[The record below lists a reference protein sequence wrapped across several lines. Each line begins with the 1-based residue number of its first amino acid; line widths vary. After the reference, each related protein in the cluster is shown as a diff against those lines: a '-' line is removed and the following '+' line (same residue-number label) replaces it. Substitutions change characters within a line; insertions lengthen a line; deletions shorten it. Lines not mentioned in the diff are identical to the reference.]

1 VRTAVDVPALHVP
14 WYAGV
19 AAGLLQISDG
29 EVRSGSALAGWPPGD
44 EELLAGWLAGLRAVC
59 AAGSDPRCREGVSLL
74 ALAMLVVLDQGGTPS
89 GTKLWPTVDAALR
102 DLCDLYDKPYSRV
115 WDAAYRYSRDDTL
128 DPVAGLFALLAEFG
142 AVTGSASRPRITPL
156 GRWALAQLRE
166 SLPEPVSPQLLAGD
180 LLVRLA
186 TFERDAERYHV
197 ASQWLAARTTGRAA
211 REILAAADQVPP
223 SLRFLAVG
231 LAESL
236 GDDALP
242 VWQEMAEAPRVGPH
256 VRAVLAA
263 YGRSQGVSEAER
275 RWLAVDRAAAALAD
289 SGPDEALTCVYEAL
303 PGPDLDSRL
312 AAVRAS
318 GHPDAETLARSL
330 AEFAESGRPAA
341 WIT

>member
-1 VRTAVDVPALHVP
+1 M
-14 WYAGV
+14 
-19 AAGLLQISDG
+19 LQISDG